1 MNTRFLR
8 LFPLESVVL
17 LPGALLPLVV
27 FEQRYL
33 QLTQECLDSNEPFG
47 IVLLRQGR
55 EAGDSES
62 VPYSIGTTAKIEEVQ
77 NGKSGKLHIQV
88 RGMERFEIKELNN
101 TTPYLSAEVEIL
113 EDSKNV
119 DSQAK
124 LTIETKNLAENVLKA
139 LISRS
144 GGWVKDFLMP
154 DDPNQ
159 LSFLIA
165 QMFQGDLNE
174 QQSLLELNSTEDRL
188 TRESK
193 LLKRILKEVINEK
206 GDKINKNKFSLN

>member
-62 VPYSIGTTAKIEEVQ
+62 VPYTIGTTAKIEEVQ
-77 NGKSGKLHIQV
+77 NEKSGRLHIQV

-113 EDSKNV
+113 EDSKFFGVPSFHNPATEEQYWECGIMFLFFQLCLHV
-119 DSQAK
+119 NFYVIRSFHVP
-124 LTIETKNLAENVLKA
+124 ET
-139 LISRS
+139 
-144 GGWVKDFLMP
+144 
-154 DDPNQ
+154 
-159 LSFLIA
+159 
-165 QMFQGDLNE
+165 
-174 QQSLLELNSTEDRL
+174 
-188 TRESK
+188 
-193 LLKRILKEVINEK
+193 
-206 GDKINKNKFSLN
+206 